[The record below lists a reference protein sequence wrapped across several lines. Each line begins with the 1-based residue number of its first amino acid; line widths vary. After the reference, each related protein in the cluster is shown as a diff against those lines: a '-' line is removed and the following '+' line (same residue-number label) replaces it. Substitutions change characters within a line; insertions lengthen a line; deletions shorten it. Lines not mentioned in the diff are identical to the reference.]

1 VIAGPILQ
9 DGASRGR
16 RHQKS
21 RGLRMSVIFLSGGD
35 CLRKLEFSVHEF
47 MAVMDH
53 LNAGLDGGKAPKDS
67 VYNEWHDQWKALD
80 ERLEALAPMQR
91 ADMLFDGKVTIN
103 AIGEPHLRE
112 VIGVV
117 EDLIAM
123 QKKLMAEGDED
134 ADPEDLEVF
143 ETRLNELK
151 ELLNSDNWLR
161 A

>member
-1 VIAGPILQ
+1 MG
-9 DGASRGR
+9 DGS
-16 RHQKS
+16 
-21 RGLRMSVIFLSGGD
+21 
-35 CLRKLEFSVHEF
+35 LRKLEFSVHEF

-53 LNAGLDGGKAPKDS
+53 LEAGFAGAKAPKDS
-67 VYNEWHDQWKALD
+67 VYNEWRGQWKTLD

-123 QKKLMAEGDED
+123 QKKLIAEGDED
-134 ADPEDLEVF
+134 ADPEDLQVF
-143 ETRLNELK
+143 ETRLK
-151 ELLNSDNWLR
+151 ELQELLKSDNWLR

>member
-1 VIAGPILQ
+1 
-9 DGASRGR
+9 
-16 RHQKS
+16 
-21 RGLRMSVIFLSGGD
+21 M
-35 CLRKLEFSVHEF
+35 RKLEFSVHEF
-47 MAVMDH
+47 MAIMDH
-53 LNAGLDGGKAPKDS
+53 LAEGFAGGKPPADS
-67 VYNEWHDQWKALD
+67 VYNEWQAQWKALD

-117 EDLIAM
+117 GDIIAMHKKLIA
-123 QKKLMAEGDED
+123 EEDED

-143 ETRLNELK
+143 EARLK
-151 ELLNSDNWLR
+151 ELKALLASDNWLQ

>member
-1 VIAGPILQ
+1 MARPAAAVTKKAAGRGCFVHFSWE
-9 DGASRGR
+9 DGS
-16 RHQKS
+16 
-21 RGLRMSVIFLSGGD
+21 
-35 CLRKLEFSVHEF
+35 LRKLEFSVHEF
-47 MAVMDH
+47 MAIMDH
-53 LNAGLDGGKAPKDS
+53 LEAGFAGGKAPKDS
-67 VYNEWHDQWKALD
+67 VYNEWRAQWKTLD

-117 EDLIAM
+117 SELIAM
-123 QKKLMAEGDED
+123 QKKLLAEGDED

-143 ETRLNELK
+143 ETRLKELK
-151 ELLNSDNWLR
+151 ELLSSDNWLR